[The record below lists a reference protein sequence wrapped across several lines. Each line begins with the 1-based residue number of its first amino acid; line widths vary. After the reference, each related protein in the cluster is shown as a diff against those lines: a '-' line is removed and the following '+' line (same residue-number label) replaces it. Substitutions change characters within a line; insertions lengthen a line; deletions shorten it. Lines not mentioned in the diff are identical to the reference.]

1 MASAKSLVAAAVLG
15 APCAAFVAP
24 TGTQVVLRGSAPSA
38 QGESS
43 FGASSAFAVASA
55 SAVAL
60 SLAAGKPRKS
70 VACKFSKEAQIGAMD
85 PVGFFD
91 PAGLCK
97 DEATFKDFRAKEIKH
112 GRFLLQGFN
121 GAFGLT
127 GPFRAFQGLS
137 GPLTHLSLEA

>member
-24 TGTQVVLRGSAPSA
+24 TGTQQVVLRGSAPSA

-60 SLAAGKPRKS
+60 TLAAGKPRKS

-112 GRFLLQGFN
+112 GRFLVLCRC
-121 GAFGLT
+121 LM
-127 GPFRAFQGLS
+127 
-137 GPLTHLSLEA
+137 GPLTHLSLEP